1 MKVTL
6 LFFNLGGL
14 KLRLGLLTTFMM
26 GITPECAPAASG
38 GKEYTDKQDR
48 LHDGAAWSRCPA
60 NEQTSGA

>member
-1 MKVTL
+1 MKITL

-14 KLRLGLLTTFMM
+14 KLRLGMLTTFMM
-26 GITPECAPAASG
+26 GIAPERALAASG

>member
-1 MKVTL
+1 MRITL
-6 LFFNLGGL
+6 LFFNLDRL

-26 GITPECAPAASG
+26 GITPERGAAASG

>member
-1 MKVTL
+1 MKITL
-6 LFFNLGGL
+6 LFLNLDGL

-26 GITPECAPAASG
+26 GITPERGAAASG

>member
-1 MKVTL
+1 
-6 LFFNLGGL
+6 L

-26 GITPECAPAASG
+26 GITPERGAAASG